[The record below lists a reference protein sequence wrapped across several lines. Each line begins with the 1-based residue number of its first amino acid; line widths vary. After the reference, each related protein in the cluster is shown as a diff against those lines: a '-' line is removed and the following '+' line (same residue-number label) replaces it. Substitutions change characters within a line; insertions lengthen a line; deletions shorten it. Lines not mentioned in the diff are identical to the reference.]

1 MRTIPPK
8 DGILR
13 SVGTPSANT
22 ITSRTVH
29 GQGWYLLLEFR
40 LLLTTELSGCHTSR
54 SCHNWRIFSVKNS
67 EFRIAYEAMLAM
79 LMTLTVTSKFHTRSC
94 HSSMDD
100 VQICLDP
107 RHVGYPKHLHFMICN
122 EIFLMRICTDD
133 RVDYVADIFVWYRV
147 CNRSVTET
155 GSSEQLGC
163 FLQC

>member
-1 MRTIPPK
+1 MMRTIPPK

-122 EIFLMRICTDD
+122 EIFFD
-133 RVDYVADIFVWYRV
+133 ADVY
-147 CNRSVTET
+147 
-155 GSSEQLGC
+155 
-163 FLQC
+163 